1 MNIAFYPYW
10 AAKTLLSLINV
21 IYIMVITT
29 FIYGQTGSVLYA
41 ALFPFIQMSARIVA
55 GFTAPLL
62 VNRFAFSRLIISIP
76 LAKTLMITGI
86 AIAFTDL
93 TAHIPLLLVGI
104 AILSFLDGWE
114 SPLINTLT
122 PRLVQREDLV
132 KANSFLSFSTQTVTI
147 IGYAMTGFIVMHWGA
162 SQTFWA
168 ATSLSWAVL
177 LLMITISSLT
187 RDMQEKVEKS
197 TSRWDVLREGWLILW
212 KNRSLRLITFMD
224 LVEGLA
230 RSIWIGAITLAFV
243 KEALGQEEG
252 WWGLINSSYS
262 AGTILGG
269 ILAIALATRIQKHL
283 ISSMAIGSLLFS
295 LLTIAY
301 GLNSLPWL
309 ALVLCMLMGPAYQI
323 RDIAQ
328 QTAFQ
333 TRVPIE
339 SLSKVNAAH
348 GIILS
353 ASMSISTVIFGLIA
367 DQMGIRLVYLIGGA
381 LLIVSALF
389 SFQLNR
395 VKKQND

>member
-122 PRLVQREDLV
+122 PRLVQGEDLV

-230 RSIWIGAITLAFV
+230 GSIWIGAITLAFV

-301 GLNSLPWL
+301 GLNSLPWI

-381 LLIVSALF
+381 LFIVSALF